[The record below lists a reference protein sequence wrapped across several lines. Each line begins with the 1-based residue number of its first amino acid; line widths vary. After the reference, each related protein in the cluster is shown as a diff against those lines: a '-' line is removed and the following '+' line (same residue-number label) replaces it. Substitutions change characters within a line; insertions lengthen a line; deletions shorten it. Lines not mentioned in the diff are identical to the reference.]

1 MPERL
6 ALSPTLWLALAP
18 PLAAFVWQLARGL
31 RASRRGGADDPWA
44 RRVGVGSV
52 VLASGATLGHALRLA
67 RATGVDAIGQTI
79 SPAFAPAFGPCAGA
93 HRASLHAGL
102 GHAGLLD
109 AGLGH
114 AGPLDAGLGHAGP
127 LDAGLGLRFDS
138 LSGVACGL
146 ACAVAIGAAAV
157 LAARPAAERPG
168 RAWAWLELALA
179 AALLSFLADGFVTT
193 LLGWTLAAGAAAWLQ
208 GWTDPG
214 RGAVRATR
222 GALAVLAL
230 LFGALLLSDA
240 GGLEGSPGGGALA
253 VAAFLVATAAMSA
266 STPPDGAPL
275 PLAALA
281 CGGTTGILGPFLLL
295 RFASM
300 APMLPGAGRLIA
312 TAGAAMLA
320 GVGWTA
326 LRPRGGPARWLA
338 LVAGAP
344 AGLTCLS
351 LSADGA
357 KGGL

>member
-31 RASRRGGADDPWA
+31 RAYRRGGADDPWA

-52 VLASGATLGHALRLA
+52 VLAAGATLGHALRLA
-67 RATGVDAIGQTI
+67 RATGVDAIVQTI
-79 SPAFAPAFGPCAGA
+79 GPAFAPAFGPSAGA
-93 HRASLHAGL
+93 HDAS
-102 GHAGLLD
+102 LD

-114 AGPLDAGLGHAGP
+114 AGL